1 MRVLELPTP
10 YCVLPMLILG
20 REAISV
26 MCYSPV
32 AATPMARETDSLLG
46 VGRAGAIIGT
56 RQT

>member
-20 REAISV
+20 HETISG

-32 AATPMARETDSLLG
+32 VATPIARETDSLSG